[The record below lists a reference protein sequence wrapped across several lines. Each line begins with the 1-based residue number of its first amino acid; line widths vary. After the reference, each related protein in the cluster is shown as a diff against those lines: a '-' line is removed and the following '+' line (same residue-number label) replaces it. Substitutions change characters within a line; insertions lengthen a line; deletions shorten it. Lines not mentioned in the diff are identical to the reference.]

1 MRYFLYALLVITLF
15 NVKTLFDF
23 QKNVDISDWVVVE
36 DRVMGGR
43 STGDFSLNEQGH
55 ALFKGTVSLENNG
68 GFCSVRY
75 NMPKTDIGDHSIVS
89 IRLKGDGKNYQFR
102 VKNKDE
108 NYYSYIAE
116 FSTSGE
122 WQEIKILLK
131 DMYPS
136 FRGQKLNQPN
146 FDHDQIDELAFLIGN
161 KKNEEFQLL
170 IDKIEL
176 Q

>member
-1 MRYFLYALLVITLF
+1 M
-15 NVKTLFDF
+15 KTIFDF
-23 QKNVDISDWVVVE
+23 QENVDISNWIVIE

-43 STGDFSLNEQGH
+43 STGTFFINKGGH
-55 ALFKGTVSLENNG
+55 AIFKGTVSLENNG
-68 GFCSVRY
+68 GFSLVRY
-75 NMPKTDIGDHSIVS
+75 NMPKIDIGNHSIVS

-122 WQEIKILLK
+122 WQEIKIPLK
-131 DMYPS
+131 EMSPS
-136 FRGQKLNQPN
+136 FRGQKLNQSN
-146 FDHDQIDELAFLIGN
+146 FDHNQIDELAFLIGN
-161 KKNEEFQLL
+161 KKNEDFQLL